1 MKILF
6 VHDRFGDFGGAEANA
21 LLTAREL
28 KRREHQVGIV
38 HGAGTGHGEEE
49 WRETFAPLFPIQP
62 KNIWT
67 TMQSALG
74 EFQPD
79 LLYVHKM
86 ADLGVLEA
94 ILASGIPTVRMVHD
108 HDLYCMRRYKY
119 NPLSR
124 KICERGAGPC
134 CLFPCGAP
142 LGRSRSGSFPLAW
155 VSYPAK
161 KEEIRLNQQVQ
172 RMVVA
177 TQYMQAELLRNG
189 FDASKIEVHPPVP
202 CALEVS
208 IRSSF
213 SDRNR
218 IIYAGQIIRGKGVDV
233 LLKAL
238 ARITIPFECFILG
251 EGNHRAYCQQLS
263 CKLGLEK
270 RVRFEGYIPP
280 TQLGAYYQ
288 EASVAVLSSVWP
300 EPFGAVGLEAMRYG
314 VPVVAFNAGGIKEWL
329 VSGYNGYLVPW
340 MDCAAFAC
348 RVQELLLDK
357 SLARRMGERGRS
369 FVDQKFQFSTYI
381 TGLERMFARVADKAQ
396 QKANA

>member
-6 VHDRFGDFGGAEANA
+6 VHERFGDFGGAEANA

-28 KRREHQVGIV
+28 KLREHEVGIL
-38 HGAGTGHGEEE
+38 HGPGTGHAEEE
-49 WRETFAPLFPIQP
+49 WRETFAHSFALQP
-62 KNIWT
+62 KDNWATI
-67 TMQSALG
+67 QSALWD
-74 EFQPD
+74 FQPD

-86 ADLGVLEA
+86 ADLEVLEA
-94 ILASGIPTVRMVHD
+94 LLASGIPAARMVHD

-124 KICERGAGPC
+124 KICGRAVGPC
-134 CLFPCGAP
+134 CLFPCGAT
-142 LGRSRSGSFPLAW
+142 LRRNRDGAFPFAW
-155 VSYPAK
+155 VSYSDK
-161 KEEIRLNQQVQ
+161 KEEIRLNQQFH

-177 TQYMQAELLRNG
+177 THYMQEELLRNG
-189 FDASKIEVHPPVP
+189 FDADKIEVHPPVP

-213 SDRNR
+213 SERNR
-218 IIYAGQIIRGKGVDV
+218 IVYAGQIIRGKGVDV
-233 LLKAL
+233 LLRAL
-238 ARITIPFECFILG
+238 ARISLPFECLILG
-251 EGNHRAYCQQLS
+251 EGNHRAYCEQLS
-263 CKLGLEK
+263 HKLGLRD
-270 RVRFEGYIPP
+270 RVRFEGYVPQ

-314 VPVVAFNAGGIKEWL
+314 LPTVAFDAGGIREWL
-329 VSGYNGYLVPW
+329 ISAYNGYLVPW

-357 SLARRMGERGRS
+357 NLARQMGERGRRL
-369 FVDQKFQFSTYI
+369 VNQKFQFSNYI
-381 TGLERMFARVADKAQ
+381 SGLERLFARVVDETQK
-396 QKANA
+396 KANA

>member
-6 VHDRFGDFGGAEANA
+6 VHERFGDFGGAEANVS
-21 LLTAREL
+21 LTAREL
-28 KRREHQVGIV
+28 KRREHEVGIL
-38 HGAGTGHGEEE
+38 HGPGTGHSEAA
-49 WRETFAPLFPIQP
+49 WRETFPRSFPLQP
-62 KNIWT
+62 KDNWT
-67 TMQSALG
+67 TVRSALWD
-74 EFQPD
+74 FQPD

-86 ADLGVLEA
+86 ADLDVLEA

-124 KICERGAGPC
+124 KICERAAGPC
-134 CLFPCGAP
+134 CLFPCGAT
-142 LGRSRSGSFPLAW
+142 LRRRRGAGFPFTW
-155 VSYPAK
+155 VSYFAK
-161 KEEIRLNQQVQ
+161 KEEIRLNQQFH
-172 RMVVA
+172 RTVVA
-177 TQYMQAELLRNG
+177 THYMQEELLRNG
-189 FDASKIEVHPPVP
+189 FDATKIEVHPPVP

-208 IRSSF
+208 IGSSF

-233 LLKAL
+233 LLKAM
-238 ARITIPFECFILG
+238 ARITVPFECLILG
-251 EGNHRAYCQQLS
+251 EGNHRAYCEQLS
-263 CKLGLEK
+263 HKLRLQD
-270 RVRFEGYIPP
+270 RVRFEGYIPQ
-280 TQLGAYYQ
+280 TMLGAYYR

-329 VSGYNGYLVPW
+329 ISAYNGYLVPW

-357 SLARRMGERGRS
+357 NLARQMGERGRRL
-369 FVDQKFQFSTYI
+369 VDQKFHFSNYI
-381 TGLERMFARVADKAQ
+381 SGLERMLARVVDQTQK
-396 QKANA
+396 KANA